1 MRDHNSDLKMID
13 NQMRKL
19 ISLANKK
26 YKKIDLIDDDTLAHE
41 NLKKLESSES
51 DDSEDLREK
60 RKLRVM
66 K

>member
-1 MRDHNSDLKMID
+1 
-13 NQMRKL
+13 MRKL